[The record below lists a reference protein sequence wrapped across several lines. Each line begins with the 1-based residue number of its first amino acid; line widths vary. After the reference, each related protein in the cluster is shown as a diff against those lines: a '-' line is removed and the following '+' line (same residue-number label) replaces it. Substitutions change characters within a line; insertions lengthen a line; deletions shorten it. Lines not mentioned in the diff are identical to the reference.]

1 MLSDKKNRPSTIHKQ
16 KEPIY
21 NDEGVDLTIIRWMLS
36 LSPVERLQVLQ
47 QNIQSIMRLRSAKRN
62 P

>member
-1 MLSDKKNRPSTIHKQ
+1 MLNDEENRPSEIHNQ
-16 KEPIY
+16 KELIY